1 MTALLLTL
9 GIACLLIGAAFF
21 WLNLN
26 SPIQTRIPA
35 FTLPVGAVALL
46 LWLGRILP

>member
-1 MTALLLTL
+1 MIALLIAGILSLAIGTL
-9 GIACLLIGAAFF
+9 FF

-35 FTLPVGAVALL
+35 FTLPLGVAMILI
-46 LWLGRILP
+46 WLGGLL